1 MTMVR
6 MPNMYTFLEDLLHSL
21 KYYDKVYQAKKYN
34 IDDFFEDHAS
44 FMIDTTVSCT
54 VREEVQPLSR
64 LFFLSSWDVYVPDTY
79 RSAPPVCHFFIR
91 IAVSEQ
97 HAPFLPNAS
106 VSNSFEGALQDDET
120 SKTNYREANYNTEHI
135 DDKVNDKVPGA
146 APIIQDILEQQ
157 TQLKDAT
164 AAAAAATAS
173 ICDSEISNFT
183 SEELLSSTFN
193 NEIKVTRPCLL
204 S

>member
-106 VSNSFEGALQDDET
+106 VSNVT
-120 SKTNYREANYNTEHI
+120 SWATLLVSAERTNSLS
-135 DDKVNDKVPGA
+135 KVLFKMMKPARRITVK
-146 APIIQDILEQQ
+146 PITTL
-157 TQLKDAT
+157 
-164 AAAAAATAS
+164 S
-173 ICDSEISNFT
+173 ISMIKSMT
-183 SEELLSSTFN
+183 RYQVQHLSSKIF
-193 NEIKVTRPCLL
+193 
-204 S
+204 